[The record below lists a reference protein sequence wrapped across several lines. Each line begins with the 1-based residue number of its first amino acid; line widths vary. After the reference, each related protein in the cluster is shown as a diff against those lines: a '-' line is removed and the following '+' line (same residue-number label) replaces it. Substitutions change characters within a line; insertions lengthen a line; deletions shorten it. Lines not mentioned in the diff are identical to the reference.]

1 LVDDLHSEGST
12 HAGEPPGILQ
22 EVIIPINMIIPGC
35 NSDKKLIF
43 FKKKSCNPLSE
54 SVSVRAGARKNE

>member
-1 LVDDLHSEGST
+1 LVDDLHSEGS
-12 HAGEPPGILQ
+12 HNVREPPGILQ

-43 FKKKSCNPLSE
+43 FKKKVATPCQK
-54 SVSVRAGARKNE
+54 V